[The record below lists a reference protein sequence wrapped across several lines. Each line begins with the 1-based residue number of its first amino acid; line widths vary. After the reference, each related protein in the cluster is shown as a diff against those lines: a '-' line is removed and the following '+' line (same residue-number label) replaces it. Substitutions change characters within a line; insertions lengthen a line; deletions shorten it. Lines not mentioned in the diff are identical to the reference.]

1 LRGLRGL
8 NARAGADP
16 PARTA
21 GDVSARRC
29 RVRDITDAGG
39 RGRGHCVR
47 MRGTL
52 WVRHRRRRRARER
65 LRANESLEQRASGE
79 EATRTQE
86 ELLREATK
94 PGTPRLKSD
103 KL

>member
-1 LRGLRGL
+1 M
-8 NARAGADP
+8 
-16 PARTA
+16 
-21 GDVSARRC
+21 
-29 RVRDITDAGG
+29 
-39 RGRGHCVR
+39 R

-52 WVRHRRRRRARER
+52 WVRLRRRRRARER